1 MNLLATAL
9 SVTPIPEPVID
20 DTWYSP
26 GVIGFIAT
34 FAVVAGAVLLIFD
47 MVRRIRRVRYR
58 AEVKQKLSEEM
69 GDLANGSSPGDAGS
83 YPSSSQ
89 ETFRSPKPRAKPDR
103 PAPPSRPNRD

>member
-34 FAVVAGAVLLIFD
+34 FTVVAGAVLLIFD
-47 MVRRIRRVRYR
+47 IFDGSNFSKGDVMARVTG
-58 AEVKQKLSEEM
+58 L
-69 GDLANGSSPGDAGS
+69 GGLLA
-83 YPSSSQ
+83 PS
-89 ETFRSPKPRAKPDR
+89 KPCF
-103 PAPPSRPNRD
+103 